1 MKYEIYQIKD
11 IGHTNY
17 AFHDY
22 ELAKKLNDFDFN
34 DYKKVY
40 EGEIECDDVYDTLED
55 LFTIFNIK
63 RPQDFKGHSMSV
75 SDIVKLGDDYY
86 YVNGI
91 GFKKI
96 DIGE

>member
-11 IGHTNY
+11 IENCEY
-17 AFHDY
+17 PFMSWRFAESRF
-22 ELAKKLNDFDFN
+22 NFN
-34 DYKKVY
+34 DYEKVY

-75 SDIVKLGDDYY
+75 SDVVKLGDDYY
-86 YVNGI
+86 YVDGI

-96 DIGE
+96 NIGA